1 VANKAEKQ
9 LLEFFSGMDE
19 PRQTALL
26 EYAAFLYERSDCK
39 PEPVAEPEFIP
50 RPNDETVIAAIKRL
64 SETYPMLDKQYLM
77 HEISG
82 LMAQHMLQGRA
93 ACDVIDDIEKVF
105 ESSYQALL
113 KKQG

>member
-1 VANKAEKQ
+1 MADDAEKQ
-9 LLEFFSGMDE
+9 LLNFFSGMDE
-19 PRQTALL
+19 ARQQALL
-26 EYAAFLYERSDCK
+26 EYAEFMYERSDKK
-39 PEPVAEPEFIP
+39 PVIIEEPVRTP
-50 RPNDETVIAAIKRL
+50 RPDDETVIAAIKRL
-64 SETYPMLDKQYLM
+64 SESFPMLDKQYLM

-105 ESSYQALL
+105 ESAYQAYI